1 MIHFYCLDVTKT
13 ILISD
18 QPVEKVRAK
27 YGSRY
32 EVLNSVNDRTSV
44 DIIKT
49 RLARS
54 YGSYSFVEWYQA
66 AKRQLSEES
75 KRKISEARQGKPRSE
90 ATKLKISESCKG
102 RSNFQGKKHTAETRN
117 KMAEKKLGNQHVKD
131 SYWAYDARADKETRV
146 KDRNS
151 LPPGY
156 SLGRDYDSI
165 EEGLYHIDEHR
176 RSRRVNNSR

>member
-18 QPVEKVRAK
+18 QPVDKVRAK
-27 YGSRY
+27 YGPRY
-32 EVLNSVNDRTSV
+32 EILNSVNDKVSV
-44 DIIKT
+44 DVIKT

-66 AKRQLSEES
+66 AKRQMTAEN
-75 KRKISEARQGKPRSE
+75 KQKISDAKKGKLQSE
-90 ATKLKISESCKG
+90 ATKLKISQSCKG
-102 RSNFQGKKHTAETRN
+102 RSNFQGKKHTAETKN

-131 SYWAYDARADKETRV
+131 SYWAYDSKADKETRV
-146 KDRNS
+146 KDRNN

-165 EEGLYHIDEHR
+165 EVGLYHMDEFQ
-176 RSRRVNNSR
+176 RSRSRNS